1 MPRRINSFEEFHK
14 LVPLIIRKVNSDPEL
29 AIRGAAN
36 PVLAFEEMG
45 FKLTQDVKKEVDHRI
60 RFSGKERKELSD
72 MKEEIQN
79 IAGKEIDPLSE
90 KSVEKFLFKDL
101 RIKKPPFL
109 KSLALPEPFI
119 ARVQP
124 GEKGKVSFEDPL
136 TAIKSD
142 HPAVQKLQ
150 QYRKLYLS
158 KPGFASKE
166 LYEKLKSGEV
176 RLPVR
181 NIKIRT
187 PENHHLR
194 EEVDHA

>member
-1 MPRRINSFEEFHK
+1 MPRRISSFEEFHK
-14 LVPLIIRKVNSDPEL
+14 LVPLIIRKVNKDPEL

-36 PVLAFEEMG
+36 PILAFEEMG
-45 FKLTQDVKKEVDHRI
+45 FKFNKDVKKEVEHRI
-60 RFSGKERKELSD
+60 RFSEKELKELSTLE
-72 MKEEIQN
+72 KEIQN

-90 KSVEKFLFKDL
+90 RSIEKFLFKDL
-101 RIKKPPFL
+101 KITKPPSL
-109 KSLALPEPFI
+109 KSLSLPEPFVTKVI
-119 ARVQP
+119 P
-124 GEKGKVSFEDPL
+124 GKKKQVIFEDPL

-142 HPAVQKLQ
+142 HPAVKKLH

-181 NIKIRT
+181 NIKIRI